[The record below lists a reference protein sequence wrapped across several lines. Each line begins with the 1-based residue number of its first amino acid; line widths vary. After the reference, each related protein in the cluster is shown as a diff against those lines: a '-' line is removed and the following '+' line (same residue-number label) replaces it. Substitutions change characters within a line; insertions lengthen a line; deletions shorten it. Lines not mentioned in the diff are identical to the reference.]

1 MRAHTTHIITWK
13 SVLCKYQTGHPLTFL
28 LQLSAVFHLPICPS
42 PLLPPSLSSFFPFCV
57 LLSPCCIHLCTIN
70 LPANE
75 LELLTLSLL
84 LSAAAVPYLCSI
96 FLLLLLTQPCYC
108 CSIDQHVIS
117 YMNNASS
124 ETKIVA
130 LLGSLGW
137 DLFCNHLTE
146 CIWLS
151 WFLFSSASYF
161 VKWNRDFGCKGIG
174 TPKAVF
180 LLK

>member
-13 SVLCKYQTGHPLTFL
+13 SVLLKYQTGHPLTFL

-130 LLGSLGW
+130 FLGSLGW

-161 VKWNRDFGCKGIG
+161 VKWNRDFGCKGTG

>member
-28 LQLSAVFHLPICPS
+28 LPS
-42 PLLPPSLSSFFPFCV
+42 PLLPPSLSSFFSFCV

-130 LLGSLGW
+130 FLGSLGW

>member
-28 LQLSAVFHLPICPS
+28 PRLSAVFHLPICPS
-42 PLLPPSLSSFFPFCV
+42 PLLPPSLSSSFPFCV
-57 LLSPCCIHLCTIN
+57 LLSPCCTHLCAIN

-84 LSAAAVPYLCSI
+84 LSAAADLCSI
-96 FLLLLLTQPCYC
+96 FLLLLLTQPRYC

-130 LLGSLGW
+130 FLGSSWLGFVLQSFNW
-137 DLFCNHLTE
+137 MHLVE
-146 CIWLS
+146 LISIQQCQ
-151 WFLFSSASYF
+151 
-161 VKWNRDFGCKGIG
+161 
-174 TPKAVF
+174 
-180 LLK
+180 LLC